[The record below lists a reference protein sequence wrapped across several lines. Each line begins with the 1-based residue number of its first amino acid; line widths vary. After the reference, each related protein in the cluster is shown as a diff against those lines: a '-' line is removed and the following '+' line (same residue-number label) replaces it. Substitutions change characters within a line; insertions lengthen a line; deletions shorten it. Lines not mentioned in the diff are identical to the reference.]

1 MKSFSTQSIRNVA
14 LIGHS
19 GEGKTSLAEAMMFAT
34 QAIDRLGRVDD
45 GTSTMDYDDEEIK
58 RKISISMSLGYA
70 IHKGTKIN
78 LLDVPGFFD
87 FEGEMV
93 AALHAADSAVV
104 VTSASGSVTVGT
116 EKALELCTAKKTP
129 AFIFVNAVD
138 KENSDFLGTV
148 RAIMAKYASVV
159 PIELPIMEGG
169 KMVGSVSV
177 LTGKAFDMSG
187 KEISAPAA
195 LAAEVEEFNGK
206 LMEMVAETDEEL
218 MMKFFEGEKF
228 SEEEIQKGLH
238 AAIMDDSFIPLM
250 AGNAI
255 SGVANRV
262 SDSIIRL
269 MDRIVDLMPN
279 PEKAHK
285 VKAVKNGE
293 EIEVGVDPS
302 APFSAQVIKSVVDPY
317 VGKLLIFK
325 VEQGK
330 LTSGDG
336 VFNTTVGKPEK
347 IGALYVLK
355 GKKQETVD
363 CLEAGDIGAV
373 AKLVYT
379 NTNDTL
385 AASDC
390 KLEYEK
396 IEFPSPVISYAVKA
410 VKDEEKAIQGLIKMQ
425 EEDATFKVEKNI
437 ETGDVL
443 ISGLGEAQLDIM
455 CKRVKAK
462 LGIEIT
468 WQEPRVAYRETIR
481 KSAREEG
488 KHKKQSGG
496 AGQYGD
502 VWIKFEPGAADGI
515 FEFVDAV
522 VGGAV
527 PRQFI
532 PAVEKGLREAIKH
545 GTLAGY
551 PMVNLKATLDDGK
564 YHPVDSKE
572 IAFITA
578 AKLAYDAAI
587 PKASPCF
594 LEPIMEAK
602 ITVPDEYLGDIL
614 GDMNK
619 RRGRILGTDMAN
631 GKQIITAEVPQAEMF
646 RYATDL
652 RSMTQ
657 GRGRFSMTF
666 VRYEEVPST
675 NNDKIIA
682 DAKKREEEAAKK

>member
-1 MKSFSTQSIRNVA
+1 MKIFDTEFIRNVA

-34 QAIDRLGRVDD
+34 KTIDRLGKVDD
-45 GTSTMDYDDEEIK
+45 GSSTMDFDDEEIK
-58 RKISISMSLGYA
+58 RKISISMALGYA
-70 IHKGTKIN
+70 LHRNVKIN
-78 LLDVPGFFD
+78 ILDVPGFFD

-104 VTSASGSVTVGT
+104 VTSASGSLSVGT
-116 EKALELCTAKKTP
+116 EKALELCAEKKTP

-138 KENSDFLGTV
+138 KENSDFQGTAD
-148 RAIMAKYASVV
+148 AIMAKYRNVV

-169 KMVGSVSV
+169 KMVGCVAV
-177 LTGKAFDMSG
+177 LSGKSFDLNG
-187 KEISAPAA
+187 KEIPTPANLKDK
-195 LAAEVEEFNGK
+195 LAEYNGK
-206 LMEMVAETDEEL
+206 LMEMIAETDEDL
-218 MMKFFEGEKF
+218 MMKFFDGEAF
-228 SEEEIQKGLH
+228 TEEEIQKGLH
-238 AAIMDDSFIPLM
+238 AAIADDIFVPLM
-250 AGNAI
+250 AGNALT
-255 SGVANRV
+255 SKGVV
-262 SDSIIRL
+262 RL
-269 MDRIVDLMPN
+269 MDNLVDLMPH
-279 PEKAHK
+279 PDRAHK
-285 VKAVKNGE
+285 IPATVGGEVKQIAVDSK
-293 EIEVGVDPS
+293 
-302 APFSAQVIKSVVDPY
+302 APFSAQVFKSIVDPY

-325 VEQGK
+325 VMQGK
-330 LTSGDG
+330 ITSGDS
-336 VFNTTVGKPEK
+336 VYNTSVGKPEK
-347 IGALYVLK
+347 IGTLYVLK
-355 GKKQETVD
+355 GKKQEPVD
-363 CLEAGDIGAV
+363 ALMAGDIGAV

-385 AASDC
+385 AAADN
-390 KLEYEK
+390 K
-396 IEFPSPVISYAVKA
+396 IEFEKIDFPKPVISYAVKA
-410 VKDEEKAIQGLIKMQ
+410 LKDEEKAIQGLIKMQ

-455 CKRVKAK
+455 CKRVKSK
-462 LGIEIT
+462 LGIDIT

-488 KHKKQSGG
+488 RHKKQSGG
-496 AGQYGD
+496 AGQFGD
-502 VWIKFEPGAADGI
+502 VFIQFEPGAEDGV

-564 YHPVDSKE
+564 SHPVDSKE
-572 IAFITA
+572 IAFVTA

-602 ITVPDEYLGDIL
+602 ITVPDDFLGDIL

-619 RRGRILGTDMAN
+619 RRGRILGTDVAAG
-631 GKQIITAEVPQAEMF
+631 GKQVITAEVPQAEMF

-657 GRGRFSMTF
+657 GRGKFEMRL
-666 VRYEEVPST
+666 VRYEEVPAS

-682 DAKKREEEAAKK
+682 DAKKREEEANKK

>member
-1 MKSFSTQSIRNVA
+1 MKTFDTDSIRNVA

-19 GEGKTSLAEAMMFAT
+19 GEGKTSLAEAIMFEAKT
-34 QAIDRLGRVDD
+34 ISRLGKVDD
-45 GTSTMDYDDEEIK
+45 GSSTMDYDDEEIK
-58 RKISISMSLGYA
+58 RKISISLALGYA
-70 IHKGTKIN
+70 VYRDVKIN

-87 FEGEMV
+87 FEGEMQS
-93 AALHAADSAVV
+93 ALQAADSAIV
-104 VTSASGSVTVGT
+104 VTSATGSVTVGT
-116 EKALELCTAKKTP
+116 EKALDLCGEKKIPT
-129 AFIFVNAVD
+129 FIFVNAVD
-138 KENSDFLGTV
+138 KDNSDFNGTA
-148 RAIMAKYASVV
+148 RAIMAKYNNVV
-159 PIELPIMEGG
+159 PVELPIMEGG
-169 KMVGSVSV
+169 AMVGSVDV
-177 LTGKAFDMSG
+177 LTGKAYDLAG
-187 KEISAPAA
+187 KAIDAPAA
-195 LAAEVEEFNGK
+195 MKADVDEYNAK
-206 LMEMVAETDEEL
+206 LMEMIAETDEEL
-218 MMKFFEGEKF
+218 MMKFFDGEQF
-228 SEEEIQKGLH
+228 TNEEIQKGLH
-238 AAIMDDSFIPLM
+238 AAIAGEVFIPLM

-255 SGVANRV
+255 TSKGVA
-262 SDSIIRL
+262 RL
-269 MDRIVDLMPN
+269 MEKIVDLMPSPN
-279 PEKAHK
+279 RVHKIKASVGGDIK
-285 VKAVKNGE
+285 
-293 EIEVGVDPS
+293 EIGVDGS

-325 VEQGK
+325 VIQGK
-330 LTSGDG
+330 LSSGDS
-336 VFNTTVGKPEK
+336 VYNNSQDKPEK
-347 IGALYVLK
+347 VGALYILK

-363 CLEAGDIGAV
+363 SLNAGDIGAV

-385 AASDC
+385 AANGN
-390 KLEYEK
+390 KLVYEK

-410 VKDEEKAIQGLIKMQ
+410 AKDEEKAIQGLIKMQ
-425 EEDATFKVEKNI
+425 EEDATFKVEKNV

-462 LGIEIT
+462 LGIDIS
-468 WQEPRVAYRETIR
+468 WQEPKVAYRETI
-481 KSAREEG
+481 KKTAQAEG

-502 VWIKFEPGAADGI
+502 VFIKYEPGAEDGI

-545 GTLAGY
+545 GVLAGY
-551 PMVNLKATLDDGK
+551 PMVNLKATLYDGK

-572 IAFITA
+572 IAFVTA
-578 AKLAYDAAI
+578 AKLSYADGIAA
-587 PKASPCF
+587 AAPCF

-657 GRGRFSMTF
+657 GRGKFEMHL
-666 VRYEEVPST
+666 VRYEEVPAM

-682 DAKKREEEAAKK
+682 DAKSREA

>member
-1 MKSFSTQSIRNVA
+1 MKIFDTDSIRNVA

-19 GEGKTSLAEAMMFAT
+19 GEGKTSLAEAMMFEAKT
-34 QAIDRLGRVDD
+34 IDRLGKVDD
-45 GTSTMDYDDEEIK
+45 GSSTMDYDDEEIK
-58 RKISISMSLGYA
+58 RKISISLSLGYA
-70 IHKGTKIN
+70 IYRNTKIN
-78 LLDVPGFFD
+78 ILDAPGFFD
-87 FEGEMV
+87 FEGEMI

-104 VTSASGSVTVGT
+104 VTSASGSITVGT
-116 EKALELCTAKKTP
+116 EKALELCQEKKVS
-129 AFIFVNAVD
+129 ALIFVNAVD
-138 KENSDFLGTV
+138 KDNSDFMGTA
-148 RAIMAKYASVV
+148 RAIMAKYKSVI

-169 KMVGSVSV
+169 KMVGCVDV
-177 LTGKAFDMSG
+177 LTGKAFDLQG
-187 KEISAPAA
+187 KEISAPANMQA
-195 LAAEVEEFNGK
+195 DVEEFNGK
-206 LMEMVAETDEEL
+206 LMEMIAETDEEL
-218 MMKFFEGEKF
+218 MMKFFEGESF
-228 SEEEIQKGLH
+228 TDDEIQKGLH
-238 AAIMDDSFIPLM
+238 QAIADDTFVPLV
-250 AGNAI
+250 AGNAQN
-255 SGVANRV
+255 SKGVK
-262 SDSIIRL
+262 RL
-269 MDRIVDLMPN
+269 MDKLVDLMPH
-279 PEKAHK
+279 PQRAHKIKAH
-285 VKAVKNGE
+285 VNGSE
-293 EIEVGVDPS
+293 AEIGVDPS

-325 VEQGK
+325 VLGGK
-330 LTSGDG
+330 LSSGDG
-336 VFNTTVGKPEK
+336 VYNVSCDKPEK
-347 IGALYVLK
+347 IGTLYVLK
-355 GKKQETVD
+355 GKKQEAVD
-363 CLEAGDIGAV
+363 CLNAGDIGAV

-385 AASDC
+385 VSSNDN
-390 KLEYEK
+390 KIEFEK
-396 IEFPSPVISYAVKA
+396 IEFPKPVISYAVKA

-425 EEDATFKVEKNI
+425 EEDATFKVEKNV

-462 LGIEIT
+462 LGIDIT

-481 KSAREEG
+481 KTASAEG

-502 VWIKFEPGAADGI
+502 VFIKFEPGAEDGV

-545 GTLAGY
+545 GVLAGY
-551 PMVNLKATLDDGK
+551 PLYNLKATLYDGK

-572 IAFITA
+572 IAFVTA
-578 AKLAYDAAI
+578 AKLSYADGVAQAG
-587 PKASPCF
+587 PCF
-594 LEPIMEAK
+594 LEPIVEAK
-602 ITVPDEYLGDIL
+602 VIVPDDYLGDIL

-657 GRGRFSMTF
+657 GRGKFEMHV
-666 VRYEEVPST
+666 VRYEEVPAM

>member
-1 MKSFSTQSIRNVA
+1 MKVFDTKSIRNVA

-19 GEGKTSLAEAMMFAT
+19 GEGKTSLAEAMMFEAKT
-34 QAIDRLGRVDD
+34 ISRLGKVDD
-45 GTSTMDYDDEEIK
+45 GSSTMDYDDEEIK
-58 RKISISMSLGYA
+58 RKISISLALGYA
-70 IHKGTKIN
+70 VYRDVKIN

-87 FEGEMV
+87 FEGEMMS
-93 AALHAADSAVV
+93 ALQAADSAIV

-116 EKALELCTAKKTP
+116 EKALDLCNEKKVP

-138 KENSDFLGTV
+138 KDNSDFNGTV
-148 RAIMAKYASVV
+148 KAIMAKYNKVV
-159 PIELPIMEGG
+159 PVELPIMEGG
-169 KMVGSVSV
+169 AMKGSVDV
-177 LTGKAFDMSG
+177 LTGKAFDLAG
-187 KEISAPAA
+187 KAIDTPAA
-195 LAAEVEEFNGK
+195 MKAEVEEYNGK
-206 LMEMVAETDEEL
+206 LMEMIAETDEDL
-218 MMKFFEGEKF
+218 MMKFFDGEQF
-228 SEEEIQKGLH
+228 TDEEIQKGLH
-238 AAIMDDSFIPLM
+238 VAIADEVFIPLM
-250 AGNAI
+250 AGNALT
-255 SGVANRV
+255 SKGVA
-262 SDSIIRL
+262 RL
-269 MDRIVDLMPN
+269 MDKVVDLMPD
-279 PEKAHK
+279 PARVHKIKAI
-285 VKAVKNGE
+285 VGGE
-293 EIEVGVDPS
+293 EKEIGVDAS

-325 VEQGK
+325 VIQGK
-330 LTSGDG
+330 LTSGDS
-336 VFNTTVGKPEK
+336 VYNNSQDKPEK
-347 IGALYVLK
+347 VGALYVLK

-363 CLEAGDIGAV
+363 CISAGDIGAV

-385 AASDC
+385 AANGN
-390 KLEYEK
+390 KLVFEK

-410 VKDEEKAIQGLIKMQ
+410 AKDEEKAIQGLIKMQ

-462 LGIEIT
+462 LGIDIS
-468 WQEPRVAYRETIR
+468 WQEPRVAYRETI
-481 KSAREEG
+481 KKTSQAEG

-502 VWIKFEPGAADGI
+502 VFIKYEPGAEDGV

-545 GTLAGY
+545 GVLAGY
-551 PMVNLKATLDDGK
+551 PMVNLKATLYDGK

-572 IAFITA
+572 IAFVTA
-578 AKLAYDAAI
+578 AKLSYADGIAA
-587 PKASPCF
+587 AAPCF

-657 GRGRFSMTF
+657 GRGKFEMHL
-666 VRYEEVPST
+666 VRYEEVPAM

-682 DAKKREEEAAKK
+682 EAKSREA

>member
-1 MKSFSTQSIRNVA
+1 MKTFDTDSIRNVA

-19 GEGKTSLAEAMMFAT
+19 GEGKTSLAEAIMFEAKT
-34 QAIDRLGRVDD
+34 ISRLGKVDD
-45 GTSTMDYDDEEIK
+45 GSSTMDYDDEEIK
-58 RKISISMSLGYA
+58 RKISISLALGYA
-70 IHKGTKIN
+70 VYRDVKIN

-87 FEGEMV
+87 FEGEMQS
-93 AALHAADSAVV
+93 ALQAADSAIV
-104 VTSASGSVTVGT
+104 VTSATGSVTVGT
-116 EKALELCTAKKTP
+116 EKALDLCGEKKIPT
-129 AFIFVNAVD
+129 FIFVNAVD
-138 KENSDFLGTV
+138 KDNSDFNGTA
-148 RAIMAKYASVV
+148 RAIMAKYNNVV
-159 PIELPIMEGG
+159 PVELPIMEGG
-169 KMVGSVSV
+169 AMVGSVDV
-177 LTGKAFDMSG
+177 LTGKAYDLAG
-187 KEISAPAA
+187 KAIDAPAA
-195 LAAEVEEFNGK
+195 MKADVDEYNAK
-206 LMEMVAETDEEL
+206 LMEMIAETDEEL
-218 MMKFFEGEKF
+218 MMKFFDGEQF
-228 SEEEIQKGLH
+228 TNEEIQKGLH
-238 AAIMDDSFIPLM
+238 AAIAGEVFIPLM

-255 SGVANRV
+255 TSKGVA
-262 SDSIIRL
+262 RL
-269 MDRIVDLMPN
+269 MEKIVDLMPSPN
-279 PEKAHK
+279 RVHKIKASVDGDIK
-285 VKAVKNGE
+285 
-293 EIEVGVDPS
+293 EIGVDGS

-325 VEQGK
+325 VIQGK
-330 LTSGDG
+330 LSSGDS
-336 VFNTTVGKPEK
+336 VYNNSQDKPEK
-347 IGALYVLK
+347 VGALYVLK

-363 CLEAGDIGAV
+363 SLNAGDIGAV

-385 AASDC
+385 AANGN
-390 KLEYEK
+390 KLVYEK

-410 VKDEEKAIQGLIKMQ
+410 AKDEEKAIQGLIKMQ
-425 EEDATFKVEKNI
+425 EEDATFKVEKNV

-462 LGIEIT
+462 LGIDIS
-468 WQEPRVAYRETIR
+468 WQEPKVAYRETI
-481 KSAREEG
+481 KKTAQAEG

-502 VWIKFEPGAADGI
+502 VFIKYEPGAEDGI

-545 GTLAGY
+545 GVLAGY
-551 PMVNLKATLDDGK
+551 PMVNLKATLYDGK

-572 IAFITA
+572 IAFVTA
-578 AKLAYDAAI
+578 AKLSYADGIAA
-587 PKASPCF
+587 AAPCF

-657 GRGRFSMTF
+657 GRGKFEMHL
-666 VRYEEVPST
+666 VRYEEVPAM

-682 DAKKREEEAAKK
+682 NAKSREA

>member
-1 MKSFSTQSIRNVA
+1 MKTFDTDSIRNVA

-19 GEGKTSLAEAMMFAT
+19 GEGKTSLAEAIMFEAKT
-34 QAIDRLGRVDD
+34 ISRLGKVDD
-45 GTSTMDYDDEEIK
+45 GSSTMDYDDEEIK
-58 RKISISMSLGYA
+58 RKISISLALGYA
-70 IHKGTKIN
+70 VYRDVKIN

-87 FEGEMV
+87 FEGEMQS
-93 AALHAADSAVV
+93 ALQAADSAIV
-104 VTSASGSVTVGT
+104 VTSATGSVTVGT
-116 EKALELCTAKKTP
+116 EKALDLCGEKKIPT
-129 AFIFVNAVD
+129 FIFVNAVD
-138 KENSDFLGTV
+138 KDNSDFNGTA
-148 RAIMAKYASVV
+148 RAIMAKYNNVV
-159 PIELPIMEGG
+159 PVELPIMEGG
-169 KMVGSVSV
+169 AMVGSVDV
-177 LTGKAFDMSG
+177 LTGKAYDLAG
-187 KEISAPAA
+187 KAIDAPAA
-195 LAAEVEEFNGK
+195 MKADVDEYNAK
-206 LMEMVAETDEEL
+206 LMEMIAETDEEL
-218 MMKFFEGEKF
+218 MMKFFDGEQF
-228 SEEEIQKGLH
+228 TNEEIQKGLH
-238 AAIMDDSFIPLM
+238 AAIAGEVFIPLM

-255 SGVANRV
+255 TSKGVA
-262 SDSIIRL
+262 RL
-269 MDRIVDLMPN
+269 MEKIVDLMPSPN
-279 PEKAHK
+279 RVHKIKASVDGDIK
-285 VKAVKNGE
+285 
-293 EIEVGVDPS
+293 EIGVDGS

-325 VEQGK
+325 VIQGK
-330 LTSGDG
+330 LSSGDS
-336 VFNTTVGKPEK
+336 VYNNSQDKPEK
-347 IGALYVLK
+347 VGALYILK

-363 CLEAGDIGAV
+363 SLNAGDIGAV

-385 AASDC
+385 AANGN
-390 KLEYEK
+390 KLVYEK

-410 VKDEEKAIQGLIKMQ
+410 AKDEEKAIQGLIKMQ
-425 EEDATFKVEKNI
+425 EEDATFKVEKNV

-462 LGIEIT
+462 LGIDIS
-468 WQEPRVAYRETIR
+468 WQEPKVAYRETI
-481 KSAREEG
+481 KKTAQAEG

-502 VWIKFEPGAADGI
+502 VFIKYEPGAEDGV

-545 GTLAGY
+545 GVLAGY
-551 PMVNLKATLDDGK
+551 PMVNLKATLYDGK

-572 IAFITA
+572 IAFVTA
-578 AKLAYDAAI
+578 AKLSYADGIAA
-587 PKASPCF
+587 AAPCF

-657 GRGRFSMTF
+657 GRGKFEMHL
-666 VRYEEVPST
+666 VRYEEVPAM

-682 DAKKREEEAAKK
+682 DAKSREA

>member
-1 MKSFSTQSIRNVA
+1 MKNFKTDFIRNVA

-19 GEGKTSLAEAMMFAT
+19 GEGKTTLAEAMMFET
-34 QAIDRLGRVDD
+34 KCIDRFGKVDD

-70 IHKGTKIN
+70 LYRDTKIN
-78 LLDVPGFFD
+78 ILDVPGFFD

-104 VTSASGSVTVGT
+104 VTSASGSLTVGT
-116 EKALELCTAKKTP
+116 EKALDMCAEKK
-129 AFIFVNAVD
+129 AAALVFVNAVD
-138 KENSDFLGTV
+138 KENSDFFGTV
-148 RAIMAKYASVV
+148 DAIMAKFKSVV

-169 KMVGSVSV
+169 KMNGVVDV
-177 LTGKAFDMSG
+177 LANKAFDLNG
-187 KEISAPAA
+187 KEVAVPAN
-195 LAAEVEEFNGK
+195 LQGKLEEYNGK
-206 LMEMVAETDEEL
+206 LMEMVAETDEDL
-218 MMKFFEGEKF
+218 MMKFFDGEAF
-228 SEEEIQKGLH
+228 TEEEIQRGLH
-238 AAIMDDSFIPLM
+238 AAIADDIFIPLV
-250 AGNAI
+250 AGNAQT
-255 SGVANRV
+255 SKGVK
-262 SDSIIRL
+262 RL
-269 MDRIVDLMPN
+269 LDKLVDLMPH
-279 PEKAHK
+279 PERAHK
-285 VKAVKNGE
+285 IGATLNGE
-293 EIEVGVDPS
+293 HVEVAVD
-302 APFSAQVIKSVVDPY
+302 AEKPFSAQVIKSVVDPY

-325 VEQGK
+325 VITGK
-330 LTSGDG
+330 LTSGMNINN
-336 VFNTTVGKPEK
+336 NTVEKPEK
-347 IGALYVLK
+347 VGTIYVLK
-355 GKKQETVD
+355 GKKQEAVD
-363 CLEAGDIGAV
+363 SLEAGDIGAL
-373 AKLVYT
+373 AKLTYT

-385 AASDC
+385 AAAENKVVYDT
-390 KLEYEK
+390 
-396 IEFPSPVISYAVKA
+396 IEFPNPVISYAVKA
-410 VKDEEKAIQGLIKMQ
+410 LKDEEKAIQGLIKMQ

-462 LGIEIT
+462 LGIDIS

-481 KSAREEG
+481 KTASAEG

-502 VWIKFEPGAADGI
+502 VFIKYEPGAEDGI

-545 GTLAGY
+545 GVLAGY
-551 PMVNLKATLDDGK
+551 PMVNLKATLYDGK

-572 IAFITA
+572 IAFVTA
-578 AKLAYDAAI
+578 AKLSYADGVAA
-587 PKASPCF
+587 ASPCF

-602 ITVPDEYLGDIL
+602 ITVPDDYLGDIL

-619 RRGRILGTDMAN
+619 RRGRILGTDSAA
-631 GKQIITAEVPQAEMF
+631 GKQVITAEVPQAEMF

-657 GRGRFSMTF
+657 GRGKFEMHLI
-666 VRYEEVPST
+666 RYEEVPGSA
-675 NNDKIIA
+675 NDKIIA
-682 DAKKREEEAAKK
+682 DAKKREEEAANK

>member
-1 MKSFSTQSIRNVA
+1 MKNFKTDFIRNVA

-19 GEGKTSLAEAMMFAT
+19 GEGKTTLAEAMMFET
-34 QAIDRLGRVDD
+34 KCIDRFGKVDD
-45 GTSTMDYDDEEIK
+45 GTSTMDYDPEEIN

-70 IHKGTKIN
+70 LYRDCKIN
-78 LLDVPGFFD
+78 ILDVPGFFD

-104 VTSASGSVTVGT
+104 VTSASGSLTVGT
-116 EKALELCTAKKTP
+116 EKALDMCKEKKT
-129 AFIFVNAVD
+129 AALIFVNAVD
-138 KENSDFLGTV
+138 KENSDFFGTV
-148 RAIMAKYASVV
+148 DAIMEKFKNVV

-169 KMVGSVSV
+169 KMVGSVDV
-177 LTGKAFDMSG
+177 LSSKAYDLQG
-187 KEISAPAA
+187 KELATPANLQA
-195 LAAEVEEFNGK
+195 KLEEYNGK
-206 LMEMVAETDEEL
+206 LMEMIAETDEDL
-218 MMKFFEGEKF
+218 MMKFFDGEAF
-228 SEEEIQKGLH
+228 TEEEIQKGIH
-238 AAIMDDSFIPLM
+238 AAIADDIFIPLV
-250 AGNAI
+250 AGNAAT
-255 SGVANRV
+255 SKGVK
-262 SDSIIRL
+262 RL
-269 MDRIVDLMPN
+269 LDKLVDLMPH
-279 PEKAHK
+279 PERAHK
-285 VKAVKNGE
+285 IGATLGGAHVEVAVDASK
-293 EIEVGVDPS
+293 
-302 APFSAQVIKSVVDPY
+302 PFSAQVIKSIVDPY

-325 VEQGK
+325 VVTGK
-330 LTSGDG
+330 LTSGDT
-336 VFNTTVGKPEK
+336 VNNNTVEKPEK
-347 IGALYVLK
+347 VGAIYVLK

-363 CLEAGDIGAV
+363 SLEAGDIGAL
-373 AKLVYT
+373 AKLTYT

-385 AASDC
+385 ASADN
-390 KLEYEK
+390 KVVYDT
-396 IEFPSPVISYAVKA
+396 IEFPAPVISYAVKA
-410 VKDEEKAIQGLIKMQ
+410 AKDEEKAIQGLIKMQ

-462 LGIEIT
+462 LGIDIS

-481 KSAREEG
+481 KTASAEG

-502 VWIKFEPGAADGI
+502 VFIKFEPGAADGE

-545 GTLAGY
+545 GVLAGY
-551 PMVNLKATLDDGK
+551 PMVNLKATLYDGK

-572 IAFITA
+572 VAFVTA
-578 AKLAYDAAI
+578 AKLSYADGVAA
-587 PKASPCF
+587 AGPCF

-602 ITVPDEYLGDIL
+602 ITVPDDYLGDIL

-619 RRGRILGTDMAN
+619 RRGRILGTDSLG
-631 GKQIITAEVPQAEMF
+631 GKQVITAEVPQAEMF

-657 GRGRFSMTF
+657 GRGKFEMHL
-666 VRYEEVPST
+666 VRYEEVPGSA
-675 NNDKIIA
+675 NAKIIE

>member
-1 MKSFSTQSIRNVA
+1 MKIFDTDNIRNVA

-19 GEGKTSLAEAMMFAT
+19 GEGKTTLAEAILFEAKT
-34 QAIDRLGRVDD
+34 IDRLGKVDD
-45 GTSTMDYDDEEIK
+45 GSSTMDYDDEEIK
-58 RKISISMSLGYA
+58 RKISISLSLGYA
-70 IHKGTKIN
+70 IYRNTKIN
-78 LLDVPGFFD
+78 ILDVPGFFD

-104 VTSASGSVTVGT
+104 VTSATGSITVGT
-116 EKALELCTAKKTP
+116 EKALEMCAEKKV
-129 AFIFVNAVD
+129 AALIFVNAVD
-138 KENSDFLGTV
+138 KDNSDFMGTA
-148 RAIMAKYASVV
+148 RAIMAKYKSVI

-169 KMVGSVSV
+169 KMVGCVDV
-177 LTGKAFDMSG
+177 LSGKAFDLKG
-187 KEISAPAA
+187 NVIATPASMQGD
-195 LAAEVEEFNGK
+195 VDEFNAM
-206 LMEMVAETDEEL
+206 LMELIAETDEDL
-218 MMKFFEGEKF
+218 MMKFFDGEKF
-228 SEEEIQKGLH
+228 TDEEIQKGLH
-238 AAIMDDSFIPLM
+238 AAIADDIFVPLV
-250 AGNAI
+250 AGNAQT
-255 SGVANRV
+255 SKGVA
-262 SDSIIRL
+262 RL
-269 MDRIVDLMPN
+269 MDKLVDLMPH
-279 PEKAHK
+279 PQRAHK
-285 VKAVKNGE
+285 IKATVGGNE
-293 EIEVGVDPS
+293 TEIAVDPN
-302 APFSAQVIKSVVDPY
+302 APFSAQIIKSVVDPY

-325 VEQGK
+325 VVTGK
-330 LTSGDG
+330 LQSGD
-336 VFNTTVGKPEK
+336 TVYNNSVEKTEK
-347 IGALYVLK
+347 IGTLYVLK
-355 GKKQETVD
+355 GKKQEPVD
-363 CLEAGDIGAV
+363 CLNAGDIGAV

-385 AASDC
+385 ATADN
-390 KLEYEK
+390 KVQYEK

-462 LGIEIT
+462 LGIDIS

-481 KSAREEG
+481 KTSQAEG

-502 VWIKFEPGAADGI
+502 VFIKYEPGAADGE

-545 GTLAGY
+545 GVLAGY
-551 PMVNLKATLDDGK
+551 PLVNLKATLYDGK

-572 IAFITA
+572 IAFVTA
-578 AKLAYDAAI
+578 AKLSYADGIAA
-587 PKASPCF
+587 AGPCF

-602 ITVPDEYLGDIL
+602 VTVPDEYLGDIL

-657 GRGRFSMTF
+657 GRGKFEMHLA
-666 VRYEEVPST
+666 RYEEVPAM

>member
-1 MKSFSTQSIRNVA
+1 MRNFKTDFIRNVA

-19 GEGKTSLAEAMMFAT
+19 GEGKTTLAEAMMFEAKT
-34 QAIDRLGRVDD
+34 IDRFGKVDD

-58 RKISISMSLGYA
+58 RKISISLSLGYA
-70 IHKGTKIN
+70 IHRDTKIN
-78 LLDVPGFFD
+78 ILDVPGFFD
-87 FEGEMV
+87 FEGEMA

-104 VTSASGSVTVGT
+104 VTSASGSITVGT
-116 EKALELCTAKKTP
+116 EKALEMCNDKKTP

-138 KENSDFLGTV
+138 KDNSDFNGTAK
-148 RAIMAKYASVV
+148 AIMAKYANVV

-169 KMVGSVSV
+169 KMVGRADVIS
-177 LTGKAFDMSG
+177 GKAFDNAG
-187 KEISAPAA
+187 KEISIPAA
-195 LAAEVEEFNGK
+195 MQADVDEYNAK
-206 LMEMVAETDEEL
+206 IMEMIAETDEEL
-218 MMKFFEGEKF
+218 MMKFFDGEKF
-228 SEEEIQKGLH
+228 TDEEIQKGIH
-238 AAIMDDSFIPLM
+238 SAIADDIFIPLI
-250 AGNAI
+250 AGNAQT
-255 SGVANRV
+255 SKGVV
-262 SDSIIRL
+262 SL
-269 MDRIVDLMPN
+269 MDKLVDLMPH
-279 PEKAHK
+279 PQRAHK
-285 VKAVKNGE
+285 TKGFIGGE
-293 EIEVGVDPS
+293 ETAVAVDPD

-325 VEQGK
+325 VITGK
-330 LTSGDG
+330 ISSGDG
-336 VFNTTVGKPEK
+336 VVNNTAEKPEK

-355 GKKQETVD
+355 GKKQEAVD
-363 CLEAGDIGAV
+363 RLEAGDIGAV

-385 AASDC
+385 AAADN
-390 KLEYEK
+390 K
-396 IEFPSPVISYAVKA
+396 IKYDTIVFPQPVISYAVKA
-410 VKDEEKAIQGLIKMQ
+410 AKDEEKAIQGLIKMQ
-425 EEDATFKVEKNI
+425 EEDATFKVEKNV

-462 LGIEIT
+462 LGIDIS

-481 KSAREEG
+481 KTASAEG

-502 VWIKFEPGAADGI
+502 VFIKYEPGAADGE

-545 GTLAGY
+545 GVLAGY
-551 PMVNLKATLDDGK
+551 PVVNLKATLYDGK

-578 AKLAYDAAI
+578 AKLSYADGVAQ
-587 PKASPCF
+587 ASPCF

-657 GRGRFSMTF
+657 GRGKFEMHQ
-666 VRYEEVPST
+666 VRYEEVPSSS
-675 NNDKIIA
+675 NDKIIA
-682 DAKKREEEAAKK
+682 DAKKREEEAKK

>member
-1 MKSFSTQSIRNVA
+1 MKIFDTDSIRNVA

-19 GEGKTSLAEAMMFAT
+19 GEGKTSLAEAMMFEAKT
-34 QAIDRLGRVDD
+34 IDRLGKVDD
-45 GTSTMDYDDEEIK
+45 GSSTMDYDDEEIK
-58 RKISISMSLGYA
+58 RKISISLSLGYA
-70 IHKGTKIN
+70 IYRNTKIN
-78 LLDVPGFFD
+78 ILDAPGFFD
-87 FEGEMV
+87 FEGEMI

-104 VTSASGSVTVGT
+104 VTSATGSITVGT
-116 EKALELCTAKKTP
+116 EKALELCQEKKV
-129 AFIFVNAVD
+129 AALIFVNAVD
-138 KENSDFLGTV
+138 KDNSDFMGTA
-148 RAIMAKYASVV
+148 RAIMAKYKSVI

-169 KMVGSVSV
+169 KMVGCADV
-177 LTGKAFDMSG
+177 LSGKSFDLQG
-187 KEISAPAA
+187 KEIATPQNLQSD
-195 LAAEVEEFNGK
+195 VEEFNSK
-206 LMEMVAETDEEL
+206 LMELIAETDEEL
-218 MMKFFEGEKF
+218 MMKFFDGEAF
-228 SEEEIQKGLH
+228 TEEEIQKGLH
-238 AAIMDDSFIPLM
+238 AAIADDIFVPLV
-250 AGNAI
+250 AGNAQT
-255 SGVANRV
+255 SKGVK
-262 SDSIIRL
+262 RL
-269 MDRIVDLMPN
+269 MDKLVDLMPH
-279 PEKAHK
+279 PQRAHK
-285 VKAVKNGE
+285 IKAIVDGKE
-293 EIEVGVDPS
+293 TEVGVDPS
-302 APFSAQVIKSVVDPY
+302 APFCAQVIKSVVDPY

-325 VEQGK
+325 VLGGK
-330 LTSGDG
+330 LSSGDN
-336 VFNTTVGKPEK
+336 VFNASVEKPEK
-347 IGALYVLK
+347 IGTLYVLK
-355 GKKQETVD
+355 GKKQEPVD
-363 CLEAGDIGAV
+363 ALNAGDIGAV

-385 AASDC
+385 VASADS
-390 KLEYEK
+390 KIEFEK
-396 IEFPSPVISYAVKA
+396 IEFPKPVISYAVKA
-410 VKDEEKAIQGLIKMQ
+410 LKDEEKAIQGLIKMQ

-455 CKRVKAK
+455 CKRVKSK
-462 LGIEIT
+462 LGIDIT

-481 KSAREEG
+481 KTSQAEG

-502 VWIKFEPGAADGI
+502 VFIKYEPGAEDGQ

-545 GTLAGY
+545 GVLAGY
-551 PMVNLKATLDDGK
+551 PLVNLKATLYDGK

-572 IAFITA
+572 IAFVTA
-578 AKLAYDAAI
+578 AKLSYADGIAA
-587 PKASPCF
+587 AGPCF
-594 LEPIMEAK
+594 LEPIVEAK
-602 ITVPDEYLGDIL
+602 VIVPDEYLGDIL

-657 GRGRFSMTF
+657 GRGRFEMHV
-666 VRYEEVPST
+666 VRYEEVPAM

-682 DAKKREEEAAKK
+682 DAKKREEESAKK

>member
-1 MKSFSTQSIRNVA
+1 MKVFDTKSIRNVA

-19 GEGKTSLAEAMMFAT
+19 GEGKTSLAEAIMFEAKT
-34 QAIDRLGRVDD
+34 ITRLGKVDD
-45 GTSTMDYDDEEIK
+45 GSSTMDYDDEEIK
-58 RKISISMSLGYA
+58 RKISISLALGYA
-70 IHKGTKIN
+70 VYRDVKIN

-87 FEGEMV
+87 FEGEMQS
-93 AALHAADSAVV
+93 ALQAADSAVV

-116 EKALELCTAKKTP
+116 EKALDLCNEKKVP

-138 KENSDFLGTV
+138 KDNSDFNGTV
-148 RAIMAKYASVV
+148 KAIMAKYNMVV
-159 PIELPIMEGG
+159 PVELPIMQNGA
-169 KMVGSVSV
+169 MVGSVDV
-177 LTGKAFDMSG
+177 LSGKAYDLAG
-187 KEISAPAA
+187 KAIDVPAA
-195 LAAEVEEFNGK
+195 MQGDIDNYNGK
-206 LMEMVAETDEEL
+206 LMEMIAETDEEL
-218 MMKFFEGEKF
+218 MMKFFDGEKF
-228 SEEEIQKGLH
+228 TDEEIQKGLH
-238 AAIMDDSFIPLM
+238 VAIADEVFIPLM
-250 AGNAI
+250 AGNALT
-255 SGVANRV
+255 SKGVA
-262 SDSIIRL
+262 RL
-269 MDRIVDLMPN
+269 MEKIVDLMPD
-279 PEKAHK
+279 PSRVHKIKAMVGDEEK
-285 VKAVKNGE
+285 
-293 EIEVGVDPS
+293 EIGVDAN

-325 VEQGK
+325 VIQGK
-330 LTSGDG
+330 LSSGDS
-336 VFNTTVGKPEK
+336 VVNNSQEK
-347 IGALYVLK
+347 QEKVGALYVLK

-363 CLEAGDIGAV
+363 CLSAGDIGAV

-385 AASDC
+385 AASGN
-390 KLEYEK
+390 KLVFEK
-396 IEFPSPVISYAVKA
+396 IEFPTPVISYAVKA
-410 VKDEEKAIQGLIKMQ
+410 AKDEEKAIQGLIKMQ

-462 LGIEIT
+462 LGIDIT
-468 WQEPRVAYRETIR
+468 WQEPRVAYRETI
-481 KSAREEG
+481 KKTAQAEG

-502 VWIKFEPGAADGI
+502 VFIKYEPGAEDGI

-545 GTLAGY
+545 GVLAGY
-551 PMVNLKATLDDGK
+551 PMVNLKATLYDGK

-572 IAFITA
+572 IAFVTA
-578 AKLAYDAAI
+578 AKLSYADGIAA
-587 PKASPCF
+587 AAPCF

-657 GRGRFSMTF
+657 GRGKFEMHL
-666 VRYEEVPST
+666 VRYEEVPAM

-682 DAKKREEEAAKK
+682 EAKARENN

>member
-1 MKSFSTQSIRNVA
+1 MKSFDTDSIRNVA

-19 GEGKTSLAEAMMFAT
+19 GEGKTSLAEAMMFET
-34 QAIDRLGRVDD
+34 KTIDRLGKVDD
-45 GTSTMDYDDEEIK
+45 GSSTMDYDDEEIK
-58 RKISISMSLGYA
+58 RKISISLSLGYA
-70 IHKGTKIN
+70 LAQGKKIN
-78 LLDVPGFFD
+78 ILDVPGFFD

-116 EKALELCTAKKTP
+116 EKALELCTEKKVP
-129 AFIFVNAVD
+129 AFIFINAVD
-138 KENSDFLGTV
+138 KENSDFLGTA
-148 RAIMAKYASVV
+148 RAIMAKYPAVV
-159 PIELPIMEGG
+159 PLELPIMEGG
-169 KMVGSVSV
+169 KMTGSVAV
-177 LTGKAFDMSG
+177 LSGQTYDASGKAVSL
-187 KEISAPAA
+187 AVPAA
-195 LAAEVEEFNGK
+195 IQGEIEEFKAK
-206 LMEMVAETDEEL
+206 LMELVAETDEEL
-218 MMKFFEGEKF
+218 MEKFFEGEEF
-228 SEEEIQKGLH
+228 TEEEIQRGLH
-238 AAIMDDSFIPLM
+238 QAVMDDSFVPLM
-250 AGNAI
+250 AGNALNVK
-255 SGVANRV
+255 GVK
-262 SDSIIRL
+262 RL
-269 MDRIVDLMPN
+269 MDYIVDIMPS
-279 PEKAHK
+279 PAHAHK
-285 VKAVKNGE
+285 IKAIVGDSEK
-293 EIEVGVDPS
+293 EIAVDPS

-325 VEQGK
+325 IIQGK
-330 LTSGDG
+330 LSNGDT
-336 VFNTTVGKPEK
+336 VLNTTEGKQEK
-347 IGALYVLK
+347 IGQLYVLK
-355 GKKQETVD
+355 GKKQEMVD
-363 CLEAGDIGAV
+363 SLNAGDIGAV

-379 NTNDTL
+379 NTNHTL
-385 AASDC
+385 AAPDN
-390 KLEYEK
+390 KLEFEK
-396 IEFPSPVISYAVKA
+396 IEFPKPVISYAVKA
-410 VKDEEKAIQGLIKMQ
+410 LKDEEKAIQGLIKMQ
-425 EEDATFKVEKNI
+425 DEDATFKVEKNI

-462 LGIEIT
+462 LGIDIT

-481 KSAREEG
+481 KAAREEG
-488 KHKKQSGG
+488 RHKKQSGG
-496 AGQYGD
+496 AGQFGD
-502 VWIKFEPGAADGI
+502 VWVKFEPGAEDGV

-545 GTLAGY
+545 GMLAGY
-551 PMVNLKATLDDGK
+551 PMVNVKATLDDGK

-578 AKLAYDAAI
+578 ARLAYEAAI

-602 ITVPDEYLGDIL
+602 ITVPDEFLGDIL

-619 RRGRILGTDMAN
+619 RRGRILGTDMAG

-657 GRGRFSMTF
+657 GRGKFEMKL

-682 DAKKREEEAAKK
+682 EAKKREEESKK

>member
-1 MKSFSTQSIRNVA
+1 MKNFKTDFIRNVA

-19 GEGKTSLAEAMMFAT
+19 GEGKTTLAEAMMFET
-34 QAIDRLGRVDD
+34 KCIDRFGKVDD
-45 GTSTMDYDDEEIK
+45 GTSTMDYDPEEIN

-70 IHKGTKIN
+70 LYRDCKIN
-78 LLDVPGFFD
+78 ILDVPGFFD

-104 VTSASGSVTVGT
+104 VTSASGSLTVGT
-116 EKALELCTAKKTP
+116 EKALDMCKEKKT
-129 AFIFVNAVD
+129 AALIFVNAVD
-138 KENSDFLGTV
+138 KENSDFFGTV
-148 RAIMAKYASVV
+148 DAIMEKFKNVV

-169 KMVGSVSV
+169 KMVGSVDV
-177 LTGKAFDMSG
+177 LSSKAYDLQG
-187 KEISAPAA
+187 KELATPANLQA
-195 LAAEVEEFNGK
+195 KLEEYNGK
-206 LMEMVAETDEEL
+206 LMEMIAETDEDL
-218 MMKFFEGEKF
+218 MMKFFDGEAF
-228 SEEEIQKGLH
+228 TEEEIQKGIH
-238 AAIMDDSFIPLM
+238 AAIADDIFIPLV
-250 AGNAI
+250 AGNAAT
-255 SGVANRV
+255 SKGVK
-262 SDSIIRL
+262 RL
-269 MDRIVDLMPN
+269 LDKLVDLMPH
-279 PEKAHK
+279 PERAHK
-285 VKAVKNGE
+285 IGATLGGAHVEVAVDASK
-293 EIEVGVDPS
+293 
-302 APFSAQVIKSVVDPY
+302 PFSAQVIKSIVDPY

-325 VEQGK
+325 VVTGK
-330 LTSGDG
+330 LTSGDT
-336 VFNTTVGKPEK
+336 VNNNTVEKPEK
-347 IGALYVLK
+347 VGAIYVLK

-363 CLEAGDIGAV
+363 SLEAGDIGAL
-373 AKLVYT
+373 AKLTYT

-385 AASDC
+385 ASADN
-390 KLEYEK
+390 KVVYDT
-396 IEFPSPVISYAVKA
+396 IEFPAPVISYAVKA
-410 VKDEEKAIQGLIKMQ
+410 AKDEEKAIQGLIKMQ
-425 EEDATFKVEKNI
+425 EEDATFKVEKNV

-462 LGIEIT
+462 LGIDIS

-481 KSAREEG
+481 KTAQAEG

-502 VWIKFEPGAADGI
+502 VFIKFEPGAEDGV

-545 GTLAGY
+545 GVLAGY
-551 PMVNLKATLDDGK
+551 PMVNLKATLYDGK

-572 IAFITA
+572 VAFVTA
-578 AKLAYDAAI
+578 AKLSYADGVAA
-587 PKASPCF
+587 AGPCF

-602 ITVPDEYLGDIL
+602 ITVPDDYLGDIL

-619 RRGRILGTDMAN
+619 RRGRILGTDALG
-631 GKQIITAEVPQAEMF
+631 GKQVITAEVPQAEMF

-657 GRGRFSMTF
+657 GRGKFEMHL
-666 VRYEEVPST
+666 VRYEEVPGSA
-675 NNDKIIA
+675 NAKIIE

>member
-1 MKSFSTQSIRNVA
+1 MKSFDTESIRNVA

-19 GEGKTSLAEAMMFAT
+19 GEGKTSLAEAMMFET
-34 QAIDRLGRVDD
+34 KTIDRLGKVDD
-45 GTSTMDYDDEEIK
+45 GSSTMDYDDEEIK
-58 RKISISMSLGYA
+58 RKISISLSLGYA
-70 IHKGTKIN
+70 LHQGKKIN
-78 LLDVPGFFD
+78 ILDVPGFFD

-104 VTSASGSVTVGT
+104 VTSATGSITVGT
-116 EKALELCTAKKTP
+116 EKALEMCTEKKVP
-129 AFIFVNAVD
+129 AFIFINAVD
-138 KENSDFLGTV
+138 KENSDFLGTAK
-148 RAIMAKYASVV
+148 AIMAKYTAVV
-159 PIELPIMEGG
+159 PLELPIMEGG
-169 KMVGSVSV
+169 KMIGSVAV
-177 LTGKAFDMSG
+177 LSGQTFDATGKAATLAIPATIQG
-187 KEISAPAA
+187 EI
-195 LAAEVEEFNGK
+195 EEFKAK
-206 LMEMVAETDEEL
+206 LMELVAETDEDL
-218 MMKFFEGEKF
+218 MMKFFDGEEF
-228 SEEEIQKGLH
+228 TEEEIQKGLH
-238 AAIMDDSFIPLM
+238 QAVMDDSFIPLM
-250 AGNAI
+250 AGNALNLK
-255 SGVANRV
+255 GVK
-262 SDSIIRL
+262 RL
-269 MDRIVDLMPN
+269 MDYLVDIMPS
-279 PEKAHK
+279 PTHAHK
-285 VKAVKNGE
+285 IKAIVGGE
-293 EIEVGVDPS
+293 ENEITVDPN

-325 VEQGK
+325 VIQGK
-330 LTSGDG
+330 LANGDS
-336 VFNTTVGKPEK
+336 VLNTTEGKSEK
-347 IGALYVLK
+347 IGQLYILK
-355 GKKQETVD
+355 GKKQEMVD
-363 CLEAGDIGAV
+363 CLNAGDIGAV

-379 NTNDTL
+379 NTNHTL
-385 AASDC
+385 AAADN
-390 KLEYEK
+390 KLEFEK
-396 IEFPSPVISYAVKA
+396 IEFPKPVISYAVRA
-410 VKDEEKAIQGLIKMQ
+410 AKDEEKAIQGLIKMQ
-425 EEDATFKVEKNI
+425 DEDATFKVEKNI

-462 LGIEIT
+462 LGIDIS

-481 KSAREEG
+481 KAAREEG
-488 KHKKQSGG
+488 RHKKQSGG
-496 AGQYGD
+496 AGQFGD
-502 VWIKFEPGAADGI
+502 VWIKFEPGAEDGV

-545 GTLAGY
+545 GMLAGY

-578 AKLAYDAAI
+578 ARLAYEAAI

-602 ITVPDEYLGDIL
+602 ITVPDEFLGDIL

-619 RRGRILGTDMAN
+619 RRGRILGTDMAG

-657 GRGRFSMTF
+657 GRGKFEMKL

-675 NNDKIIA
+675 SNDKIIA
-682 DAKKREEEAAKK
+682 DAKKREEESKK